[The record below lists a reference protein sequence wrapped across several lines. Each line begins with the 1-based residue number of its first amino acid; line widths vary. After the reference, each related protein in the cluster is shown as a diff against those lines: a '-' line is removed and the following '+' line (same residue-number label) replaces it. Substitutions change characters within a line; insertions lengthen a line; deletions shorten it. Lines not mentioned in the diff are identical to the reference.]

1 MMDSRAQR
9 RIDFYR
15 DPPLSGRGRKK
26 RHDSLADEPAPGTQ
40 LFVCRAGYR
49 HHGIY
54 VGNGRIIQ
62 YAGRISYA
70 RGLVE
75 EVSVTEFASG
85 RAIRMGRL
93 PIGPFDGEE
102 IVRRARSRLG
112 ERRYELLRNNCE
124 HFCNWCQL
132 GESRSSQ
139 VERLTWLSRLLRAPL
154 QRLRMSLRSWRDGK
168 APVSSAVAA
177 E

>member
-1 MMDSRAQR
+1 MMDARAQR
-9 RIDFYR
+9 RNDFYR
-15 DPPLSGRGRKK
+15 DPPLSGPVRKK
-26 RHDSLADEPAPGTQ
+26 RDSLAAEPAPGTQ

-62 YAGRISYA
+62 YAGHISYA

-75 EVSVTEFASG
+75 EVSLTKFASG

-93 PIGPFDGEE
+93 PVGPFDAEE

-139 VERLTWLSRLLRAPL
+139 VERLTWLSRLLRGPVQL
-154 QRLRMSLRSWRDGK
+154 LRRTLRSGRDGK
-168 APVSSAVAA
+168 APVSSVVGA